1 MSVGIV
7 GLGQMGF
14 PIARRLLDRG
24 EPLTFHARR
33 PEVAAALTDLG
44 GTRAQT
50 LRGVADACDVVIVC
64 VYDDAQLQHVCL
76 SDDGMLGH
84 MSPGSILI
92 NHTTCDPKTVQLVDE
107 QAEHNGV
114 GVVDAALS
122 GSPTDINEGHLTI
135 WLGGRVDVLR
145 SVEPVIGSY
154 ANPVIHVGKVGDGQ
168 WVKLVNNAL
177 LAANLVLVS
186 EAERVLDQV
195 GLHTLQAMEA
205 IRQGSGDSRALG
217 IVTGFGGSEALA
229 AAASRFLRKDVETVM
244 RVAVDRQ
251 IDLGM
256 LGLVADSKGGQA

>member
-1 MSVGIV
+1 MSVGII

-24 EPLTFHARR
+24 EPLIFHARR

-64 VYDDAQLQHVCL
+64 VYDDAQLHHVCL
-76 SDDGMLGH
+76 GEGGVLGH
-84 MSPGSILI
+84 MSRGSVLI
-92 NHTTCDPKTVQLVDE
+92 IHTTCDPNTVRLIDE
-107 QAEHNGV
+107 RAKRTEV

-122 GSPTDINEGHLTI
+122 GSPADISEGRLTV
-135 WLGGRVDVLR
+135 WVGGRVDLLQSIGR
-145 SVEPVIGSY
+145 IIGSY
-154 ANPVIHVGKVGDGQ
+154 ANPVIHVGRVGDGQ

-186 EAERVLDQV
+186 EAERILGQV
-195 GLHTLQAMEA
+195 GLHSLHAMEA

-217 IVTGFGGSEALA
+217 IVTRLGGSEALA
-229 AAASRFLRKDVETVM
+229 NAAGRFLRKDVETVM
-244 RVAVDRQ
+244 RVAVERQ
-251 IDLGM
+251 IELGM
-256 LGLVADSKGGQA
+256 LGRVADSMRGQA

>member
-1 MSVGIV
+1 MSVGII

-24 EPLTFHARR
+24 EPLMFHARR

-64 VYDDAQLQHVCL
+64 VYDDAQVQHVCL
-76 SDDGMLGH
+76 GEGGVLGH

-92 NHTTCDPKTVQLVDE
+92 NHTTCDPSTVQLMDDR
-107 QAEHNGV
+107 AEHNGV

-122 GSPTDINEGHLTI
+122 GSPDDISEGHLTL
-135 WLGGRVDVLR
+135 WVGGRVDLLQ
-145 SVEPVIGSY
+145 SIEPIIGSY
-154 ANPVIHVGKVGDGQ
+154 GNPVIHVGKVGDGQ

-186 EAERVLDQV
+186 EAERILDQV
-195 GLHTLQAMEA
+195 GLQSLQAMEA
-205 IRQGSGDSRALG
+205 IRRGSGDSRALG
-217 IVTGFGGSEALA
+217 IVTRFGGSDALA
-229 AAASRFLRKDVETVM
+229 SAAERFLRKDVETVM
-244 RVAVDRQ
+244 RVAFDRR
-251 IDLGM
+251 IELGM
-256 LGLVADSKGGQA
+256 LGRVADSIGGQA